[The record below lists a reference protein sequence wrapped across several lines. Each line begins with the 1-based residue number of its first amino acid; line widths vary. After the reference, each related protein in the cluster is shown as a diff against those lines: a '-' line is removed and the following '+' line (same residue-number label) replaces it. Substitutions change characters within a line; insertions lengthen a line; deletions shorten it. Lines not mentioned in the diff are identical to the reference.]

1 MSNIHIKNATIIND
15 GKIEKNSDI
24 WIHDGFFSQKEDSI
38 IYEEID
44 ASNLIALPGFID
56 THIHGFGGSGTED
69 GEKDSIIAMSKVLA
83 QTGVTTFFPT
93 IYTDTQERIKRD
105 IDACVAAYG
114 CEEGASIGGIHV
126 EGPFISPD
134 RIGAQNPLGRLCP
147 NESDMLNMINMGKGL
162 IKAMTMAPELDG
174 IDRIAKIAIE
184 NGIKP
189 LLGHTNATYEEA
201 VKGKAY
207 GITHATHL
215 FNAMSGLHHR
225 KPGVVGAVLSE
236 PDMSAELIAD
246 GKHVEPAVFK
256 TVLYAKGKEKI
267 AVITDSLRP
276 TLQNEG
282 TKTANGV
289 EVEKEDGLWVT
300 KGRPELIQGSMLT
313 MLQALKNMI
322 CWGIGIEVASYML
335 STTPA
340 DLYNLTDR
348 GRIKENLRAD
358 LVLLDD
364 NLDIRMVLVKGER
377 K

>member
-1 MSNIHIKNATIIND
+1 MSNLHIKNATIVND

-24 WIHDGFFSQKEDSI
+24 WIKEGFFSSKDDSV
-38 IYEEID
+38 IYEEFD
-44 ASNLIALPGFID
+44 ASGLIALPGFID
-56 THIHGFGGSGTED
+56 THIHGFGGYGTED
-69 GEKDSIIAMSKVLA
+69 GDKESIVLMSKALA
-83 QTGVTTFFPT
+83 KTGVTTFFPT
-93 IYTDTQERIKRD
+93 IYTDTQARIGKD
-105 IDACVAAYG
+105 IEACVSAFG
-114 CEEGASIGGIHV
+114 CEDGAAIGGIHV

-134 RIGAQNPLGRLCP
+134 RIGAQNPAGRLSP
-147 NESDMLNMINMGKGL
+147 NEYDMMNMVATGKGL
-162 IKAMTMAPELDG
+162 IKAMTMAPELEN
-174 IDRIAKIAIE
+174 IDIVANIAIK

-201 VKGKAY
+201 IKGKDC
-207 GITHATHL
+207 GIKHATHL

-236 PDMSAELIAD
+236 KDMSAELIAD

-256 TVLYAKGKEKI
+256 AVLYAKGKENI
-267 AVITDSLRP
+267 AVITDSLKP
-276 TLQNEG
+276 TMQIEG
-282 TKTANGV
+282 TMTANGV
-289 EVEKEDGLWVT
+289 EVEAGDGLWVT

-313 MLQALKNMI
+313 MLQALKNMVG
-322 CWGIGIEVASYML
+322 WGIDIEVASYML

-340 DLYNLTDR
+340 DLYNLNDR

-364 NLDIRMVLVKGER
+364 NLDIKMVLVKGER